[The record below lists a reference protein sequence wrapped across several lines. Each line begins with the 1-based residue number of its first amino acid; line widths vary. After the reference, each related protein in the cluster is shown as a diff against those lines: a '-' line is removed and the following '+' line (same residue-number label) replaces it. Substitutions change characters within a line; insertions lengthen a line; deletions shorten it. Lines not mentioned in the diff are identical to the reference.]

1 MLPRIYVET
10 TVSADEDLLRGIL
23 RQLET
28 AWNASDAAGFAAQ
41 FAEDA
46 TFIHIF
52 GGQLD
57 GHAAIE
63 GSHRVIFDTIYK
75 GSRLSI
81 ESRSIRF
88 VRPEVAVVFAR
99 MHLELAQGAPMPDFD
114 TRPTMVMA
122 KEQGKW
128 QIVFLQNTRISE
140 IPAAAQAAAG
150 LAT

>member
-1 MLPRIYVET
+1 MT
-10 TVSADEDLLRGIL
+10 SDEQSIHDIL
-23 RQLET
+23 KELEA
-28 AWNASDAAGFAAQ
+28 AWNASDSRRWTSFFANNAN
-41 FAEDA
+41 
-46 TFIHIF
+46 FIHIF